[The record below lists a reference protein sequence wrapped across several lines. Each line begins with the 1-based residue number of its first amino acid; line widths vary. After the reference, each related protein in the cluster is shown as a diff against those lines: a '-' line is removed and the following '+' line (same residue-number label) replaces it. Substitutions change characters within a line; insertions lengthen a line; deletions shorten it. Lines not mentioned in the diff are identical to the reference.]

1 MSIYSEMLRLTLQ
14 AGGDAPAT
22 SVADLVADAL
32 ACRARLPAAADPA
45 GGSHR
50 GSAERVGDAL
60 AYDAA
65 LVRLCNRLGVE
76 HDLMGGWPGLEARQ
90 RAEAGL
96 AERLPTLSAALAGGQ
111 PGGPV
116 LEP

>member
-1 MSIYSEMLRLTLQ
+1 MSV
-14 AGGDAPAT
+14 T
-22 SVADLVADAL
+22 S
-32 ACRARLPAAADPA
+32 
-45 GGSHR
+45 
-50 GSAERVGDAL
+50 L

-90 RAEAGL
+90 QAEARL
-96 AERLPTLSAALAGGQ
+96 AERLPALSAALADGQ
-111 PGGPV
+111 PGGTV